1 MGCSASA
8 GHQKPSPDAAPL
20 PALLVPASGGEL
32 PANQQCKGRLALK
45 GGPVQSY
52 VNEILRKRI
61 HLVDQTS
68 KLEVC
73 GAFTEWNM
81 VSLRPTE
88 AIDSQIATLI
98 GEWAASVA
106 SAGGAAADN
115 PETMQRCDGIPFL
128 FKKNGEWT
136 TDANFATAPAADYPH
151 AVQELTYSGPNVQVI
166 YETYEWYI
174 TNGLRDV
181 HLKLTHW
188 SAQDGDC
195 KIRGASDLAPGSR
208 TKWKGKANFGGGLN
222 LYVTYTA
229 HISGKDVS
237 AAFQAHADVASTAVM
252 YKPRISDT
260 TLIQIKRNG
269 QNWEIQDTCAAGW
282 HWDSDVDACVKSN
295 VTNRSLYKVSETYS
309 ISEKQSFS
317 QFAESTTG
325 QVVEKIIQF
334 GLGKI
339 PYVGSLLSSLVGV
352 FWPSSGIDPQD
363 LWDSIEKYAEALFD
377 KKIVRH
383 DKEQFLQIMGGI
395 ANRAHEITGADQS
408 RKGQILNTC
417 ITQCDILKE
426 LVTND
431 FDTYFSVGLAVLTL
445 HLTLNIMYLDL
456 DGKIWPVPLNQAEI
470 DKQYDKI
477 NDTLTYEKRLREL
490 MAKMTKDRG
499 NTPYDERT
507 IAIEMD
513 VYWDMVR
520 VWPAMF
526 KGMDLA
532 KLTGPTVVADRN
544 NYFWPVGVK
553 SPASSFTDIA
563 TTHIQ
568 EVVVRCGDWMNGI
581 RFKHDG
587 GVTSGFHGQKGGNP
601 SVQYLDDDEYING
614 VTGNAGHFIYNLVF
628 QTTTGNTMNFPFHAP
643 SRGQDFWTSIPVSPR
658 LGRDVLL
665 AVHGGVDEGNT
676 QVTQLYFEFGPRP
689 KTL

>member
-73 GAFTEWNM
+73 GAFTEWKM
-81 VSLRPTE
+81 VSLRPTK
-88 AIDSQIATLI
+88 AIDIQIAALI
-98 GEWAASVA
+98 EQWAASVT

-128 FKKNGEWT
+128 FKKNGVWT
-136 TDANFATAPAADYPH
+136 TDANFATAPAADYPY
-151 AVQELTYSGPNVQVI
+151 AMQELEYSGPNVQVI

-181 HLKLTHW
+181 HLKLTQCSKTNGHFE
-188 SAQDGDC
+188 
-195 KIRGASDLAPGSR
+195 ITGASDLAPGAR
-208 TKWKGKANFGGGLN
+208 TKFKGKADFLGGLN
-222 LYVTYTA
+222 LFVTYTA

-237 AAFQAHADVASTAVM
+237 AVFQVHADLATSAEM
-252 YKPRISDT
+252 YKPQISDT

-282 HWDSDVDACVKSN
+282 HWDSDVDACVKN
-295 VTNRSLYKVSETYS
+295 NTTNRNLYNTSETYS

-377 KKIVRH
+377 KKIVQH

-431 FDTYFSVGLAVLTL
+431 FDTYFSTEIRVKPQVMTMPVCPSTSGLLVSRAQQAASPTL
-445 HLTLNIMYLDL
+445 QRRTSRRSWFDAAIGWMGFVSHTMAGSHLVSMAKRAAMLRSSTSMTPSASTVSRAMQVTASSTLCS
-456 DGKIWPVPLNQAEI
+456 
-470 DKQYDKI
+470 
-477 NDTLTYEKRLREL
+477 RLRE
-490 MAKMTKDRG
+490 A
-499 NTPYDERT
+499 TP
-507 IAIEMD
+507 
-513 VYWDMVR
+513 
-520 VWPAMF
+520 
-526 KGMDLA
+526 
-532 KLTGPTVVADRN
+532 
-544 NYFWPVGVK
+544 
-553 SPASSFTDIA
+553 
-563 TTHIQ
+563 
-568 EVVVRCGDWMNGI
+568 
-581 RFKHDG
+581 
-587 GVTSGFHGQKGGNP
+587 
-601 SVQYLDDDEYING
+601 
-614 VTGNAGHFIYNLVF
+614 
-628 QTTTGNTMNFPFHAP
+628 
-643 SRGQDFWTSIPVSPR
+643 
-658 LGRDVLL
+658 
-665 AVHGGVDEGNT
+665 
-676 QVTQLYFEFGPRP
+676 
-689 KTL
+689 